1 MLLKEDDVDVWK
13 HLLRI
18 IPCIKLSII
27 NVYGALQK
35 HFATVMILAKTGFI
49 LKFYPYALT
58 AGL

>member
-35 HFATVMILAKTGFI
+35 HFATVMILEITRFFF
-49 LKFYPYALT
+49 KFYPYALT